1 MQFRVVVWALAV
13 ITVGACR
20 SVEATPIDAAFV
32 VAAGDSTFL
41 IEPGPRGVEVFRAPL
56 LLARLDGRFQE
67 LYIVER
73 DYSFPRA
80 LFVSQAV
87 FRRDLLTG
95 DSTLVW
101 EDGEVAK
108 IAARYQQRHP
118 GESPLDP
125 DDEMLDDSTTQATSD
140 TELLDA
146 VGPYVNIE
154 FHLDVDAESE
164 SHVHLSRRQVINLQ
178 TGAVVAL
185 ADLSDSL
192 SVQSALIAGE
202 RLFHAARDS
211 VRRATDARAARARE
225 IVGAFRFDP
234 ASFELV
240 DVDSST
246 MVSFFAAGHGA
257 AAAGYVLPIGDVPLA
272 SGSWQ
277 RDYRDTRPSA
287 FDSTRLE
294 WRDSAWTFVA
304 TASDDRTTALLEL
317 TVGGRRRALTEVPTP
332 VRRLFRLSAS
342 PPDRRWRQAL
352 RRAFAD
358 WSSEATVAPTA
369 HTRPVPSR
377 SSGTT

>member
-1 MQFRVVVWALAV
+1 MWALAV
-13 ITVGACR
+13 VTVGACG
-20 SVEATPIDAAFV
+20 SVEAPPLDAAFV

-41 IEPGPRGVEVFRAPL
+41 IEPGPRAVEVFRAPL

-73 DYSFPRA
+73 DYSFSRA

-87 FRRDLLTG
+87 YRRDLLTG

-101 EDGEVAK
+101 EDPEVAT

-118 GESPLDP
+118 EESPLGP
-125 DDEMLDDSTTQATSD
+125 DEEMQDDSTTQATSD

-146 VGPYVNIE
+146 VGPFLNIE
-154 FHLDVDAESE
+154 FHLDVDVAAE
-164 SHVHLSRRQVINLQ
+164 SHVHISRRQVINLQ
-178 TGAVVAL
+178 TGAAVAL
-185 ADLSDSL
+185 RDLSDSL
-192 SVQSALIAGE
+192 AVQSALAAGE
-202 RLFHAARDS
+202 RLFHVARDS
-211 VRRATDARAARARE
+211 VKRTTDARAARARE

-240 DVDSST
+240 DVDST
-246 MVSFFAAGHGA
+246 TVVSFFAAGHGA

-272 SGSWQ
+272 SASWQ

-294 WRDSAWTFVA
+294 WRDSAWTLVA
-304 TASDDRTTALLEL
+304 TANDDRATALLEVA
-317 TVGGRRRALTEVPTP
+317 VGGRRRPLTEVPTP

-342 PPDRRWRQAL
+342 APDRRWRGAL

-358 WSSEATVAPTA
+358 WSSEATVAPTSHA
-369 HTRPVPSR
+369 RHAPSR